1 MWAPSPNRLNRQEA
15 DMAEEHRV
23 SEEQASNDP
32 EMILRQVAAANDAF
46 RAAMIRGGHPV
57 YQGRVLCTRG
67 VSEEGLEFVTRA
79 QVAVAGFTEFTEDN
93 DPYGDHTFGA
103 VTIAGK
109 VVWWKIDLFDPN
121 YAYGAADPLDHAQ
134 TRRVLTLLFPSEY

>member
-1 MWAPSPNRLNRQEA
+1 
-15 DMAEEHRV
+15 MAEEHRV